1 MSASESTYFS
11 LEHLTWQG
19 SIRVHAL
26 QEVNGFLLPLQS
38 RATQIIHFLM
48 SARVSYALATTVI
61 ALITVIFCIVRKN
74 GAAPLVTLQPYHRAW
89 QQLIKYDLRYNRQGF
104 DDKMAQHRQAQ

>member
-1 MSASESTYFS
+1 MARINSCLAGSQRFS
-11 LEHLTWQG
+11 VAVANRYHC
-19 SIRVHAL
+19 A
-26 QEVNGFLLPLQS
+26 F
-38 RATQIIHFLM
+38 QIILGLDFLM